1 MATAWRQPWY
11 PEERILIKHI
21 QHIKTSGTLLPS
33 SSFLVGR
40 LIRSVDFSRALN
52 IVELGMGTGCVTR
65 ALLKR
70 MRPDAR
76 LISLEINEIF
86 VQQCRSIRDRRL
98 VLRHSCASLLSH
110 VLEEEGLGEVD
121 AVVSSLPLALMND
134 EVVDQIVE
142 SSSANLRPGGSFL
155 QYQYSLKHL
164 PTLTRHFPDV
174 RIAFMP
180 YNVPPAFVLEC
191 SDDTDAA
198 RTVGRSRPWVAWL
211 YAGMLSAVSLGVRA
225 LQDL

>member
-1 MATAWRQPWY
+1 
-11 PEERILIKHI
+11 
-21 QHIKTSGTLLPS
+21 
-33 SSFLVGR
+33 VGR
-40 LIRSVDFSRALN
+40 LIRSLDFSRTLN
-52 IVELGMGTGCVTR
+52 VVELGMGTGCVTR

-86 VQQCRSIRDRRL
+86 VQQCRSIRDPRL
-98 VLRHSCASLLSH
+98 VIRHSCASLLPQL
-110 VLEEEGLGEVD
+110 LEEEGLEEVD
-121 AVVSSLPLALMND
+121 VVVSSLPLALMND
-134 EVVDQIVE
+134 EVVDRIVE
-142 SSSANLRPGGSFL
+142 ASSVSLRPGGSFL

-164 PTLTRHFPDV
+164 PTLNRHYSDV
-174 RIAFMP
+174 RIGFMP

-191 SDDTDAA
+191 SDDAGAD
-198 RTVGRSRPWVAWL
+198 RRESRSRPWVAWL